1 MVHRRRPPVPRCLPS
16 GCDSERVPRGLH
28 VVAGVARGVPL
39 VAPSDIRPT
48 TGRVREALFS
58 SLGDLT
64 DASVLD
70 LFAGSGA
77 LGIEALSRGAANA
90 VLVDADRAAVDA
102 IAANLAT
109 TRLGDHARVQQA
121 AAATFVRGRLPSE
134 APFDLVLA
142 DPPYGAGDEAVT
154 EMIGALAEPGW
165 LADGARVAIER
176 AAREPFPPVPAP
188 WNTGWERRYG
198 DTLIV
203 VLHLSG

>member
-1 MVHRRRPPVPRCLPS
+1 MA
-16 GCDSERVPRGLH
+16 RGLH

-64 DASVLD
+64 EMSVLD

-77 LGIEALSRGAANA
+77 LGIEALSRGAARA
-90 VLVDADRAAVDA
+90 VLVDADRTAVDA
-102 IAANLAT
+102 IATNLAA
-109 TRLGDHARVQQA
+109 TRLGERARVQQA
-121 AAATFVRGRLPSE
+121 AAGTLVRGRLPSE

-154 EMIGALAEPGW
+154 DMIGALAAPGW
-165 LADGARVAIER
+165 LNEGARVVIER
-176 AAREPFPPVPAP
+176 AAREPFPPVLPP
-188 WNTGWERRYG
+188 WIVGWERRYG
-198 DTLIV
+198 DTLVV